1 MAIALWS
8 NPSGRRTIIRNQSG
22 TGLGLASTTT
32 LPRQALHK
40 PTGVRKKSTAPS
52 ASKIA
57 AYAGAFLLLV
67 AVVAVGY
74 ESPQKLDNQVAAV
87 GANAVSPVTAATE
100 EITPSVDQVVATD
113 VAADLASRANLPIAT
128 NVVNMSISLAAKNEL
143 AQTDASAITK
153 PQIIQPNASRSE
165 IITYKAVKGDS
176 VPSLATKFGVS
187 ANTIRWAND
196 MGNSDV
202 VEPGRTLIILPT
214 SGIMHKVSSG
224 DTLASI
230 ASKYSASADRITT
243 VNNLELSGISAG
255 QRLVIPDGVK
265 PAPAPVVPSYQAQ
278 NQAYSSDLGGSRLN
292 RNLFAT
298 AGNRYAPGNCTWYV
312 YERRSQMGRPVG
324 SFWGNANTWAS
335 SARAA
340 GYAVNRTPAAGAVLV
355 DQAGYFGHVAVVER
369 VLPNGDVYIT
379 EMNNYAYGG
388 FNIVNDRTIS
398 AGQAAAYQYIH

>member
-40 PTGVRKKSTAPS
+40 HTGVRKKSTTPS

-165 IITYKAVKGDS
+165 IISYKAVKGDS

-187 ANTIRWAND
+187 LFFTYTGAKGVNLSRKAAGEEAVDQGLNHGTETIINGSNTIMEKNIGKD
-196 MGNSDV
+196 S
-202 VEPGRTLIILPT
+202 E
-214 SGIMHKVSSG
+214 K
-224 DTLASI
+224 
-230 ASKYSASADRITT
+230 K
-243 VNNLELSGISAG
+243 
-255 QRLVIPDGVK
+255 
-265 PAPAPVVPSYQAQ
+265 
-278 NQAYSSDLGGSRLN
+278 LN
-292 RNLFAT
+292 EF
-298 AGNRYAPGNCTWYV
+298 
-312 YERRSQMGRPVG
+312 
-324 SFWGNANTWAS
+324 FK
-335 SARAA
+335 
-340 GYAVNRTPAAGAVLV
+340 
-355 DQAGYFGHVAVVER
+355 
-369 VLPNGDVYIT
+369 
-379 EMNNYAYGG
+379 
-388 FNIVNDRTIS
+388 
-398 AGQAAAYQYIH
+398 